1 MKRNQIVT
9 LIFILISITTF
20 SQACGGKIISFKVF
34 TEKSDANL
42 DVLLHYVSKEKVDSI
57 AGLDTDYKNWSKN
70 KNLGDG
76 VILNSDLGD
85 SILKTKGNKFWNTK
99 IENNIVKVVTP
110 ELSIALALIK
120 LTYNDDSIY
129 IITYGGNCVSGQ
141 NAVIWD
147 SNPRTVQID
156 DRVEL
161 GELELENFPL
171 KVEGAEFKINDIDCK
186 WEYLVQ
192 PIINDNKH
200 LKIIWQK
207 LTAISENRVL
217 LNTNNWVE
225 NNNPYYAKPT
235 LEDLKKKESYNL
247 ECVDINHDDYCDF
260 QIVTE
265 RAAAGANIN
274 YRTYLFNSNKKRFEY
289 SELFSDYNIKY
300 NSEKNRISSFMKS
313 GHGNYYYVF
322 KNLKSNKEELEF
334 SEYVN
339 FHLDSII
346 YKKVVDD
353 AIVKKR
359 KIILSDDED
368 PWNFENLLERN
379 KKNAS
384 EK

>member
-1 MKRNQIVT
+1 MNRNQIVT
-9 LIFILISITTF
+9 LIFILVSITTF
-20 SQACGGKIISFKVF
+20 SQACGGKTIYFKVF

-42 DVLLHYVSKEKVDSI
+42 DVLLHYVSEEKVDSI
-57 AGLDTDYKNWSKN
+57 AGLDASYKNWAKN

-85 SILKTKGNKFWNTK
+85 SILKTKGNKFWKTK
-99 IENNIVKVVTP
+99 IENNILKVITP

-141 NAVIWD
+141 NAIIWD
-147 SNPRTVQID
+147 SNPRTVRID

-171 KVEGAEFKINDIDCK
+171 KVEGSEFTINDINCK

-192 PIINDNKH
+192 PIINDNEH
-200 LKIIWQK
+200 VQIVWQK
-207 LTAISENRVL
+207 LVAVRENKEL
-217 LNTNNWVE
+217 FKTYNQVE

-235 LEDLKKKESYNL
+235 LADLKKGESYNL
-247 ECVDINHDDYCDF
+247 ECIDINNDDYCDL
-260 QIVTE
+260 QIVNE

-274 YRTYLFNSNKKRFEY
+274 FQTYLFNSNKKSFEY
-289 SELFSDYNIKY
+289 SELFSGYNIEY
-300 NSEKNRISSFMKS
+300 NSEKNRISSFAKN
-313 GHGNYYYVF
+313 GYGNYYFHF
-322 KNLKSNKEELEF
+322 KNLKSNKKELEF

-339 FHLDSII
+339 LHLDSII
-346 YKKVVDD
+346 YKKVVDK

-379 KKNAS
+379 KRN
-384 EK
+384 